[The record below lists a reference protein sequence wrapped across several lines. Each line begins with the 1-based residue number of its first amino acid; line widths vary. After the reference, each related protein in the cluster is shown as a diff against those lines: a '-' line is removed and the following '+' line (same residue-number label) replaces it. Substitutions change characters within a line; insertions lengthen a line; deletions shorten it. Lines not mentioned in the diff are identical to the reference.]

1 MKFKLDENL
10 PVELAHDLRILGQEA
25 DTAADEG
32 TACGTVSRFG

>member
-25 DTAADEG
+25 DTAADENP
-32 TACGTVSRFG
+32 VSWLRKESE